1 MKHSIRKQFALI
13 FIGLLAGT
21 LMLCWMINT
30 IFLERYYVYSKVE
43 KIDAAY
49 EKIYRA
55 TGLKDK
61 VEGDALIDLTRTCF
75 QDNILAVVINLNS
88 EPVY

>member
-43 KIDAAY
+43 K
-49 EKIYRA
+49 K
-55 TGLKDK
+55 
-61 VEGDALIDLTRTCF
+61 
-75 QDNILAVVINLNS
+75 
-88 EPVY
+88 